1 MTDPVVMTEI
11 EDESTESGAHRALK
25 AERVLRKAAERRA
38 ATLEHDLAARVTRL
52 ETRSLAPV
60 LDALAT
66 MRRDHAAEEAKL
78 RAELREL
85 ADAVDQLRSLIAQP

>member
-1 MTDPVVMTEI
+1 MAEVIVEAL
-11 EDESTESGAHRALK
+11 EEVTESGAHRALR
-25 AERVLRKAAERRA
+25 AERVLRKQYEREAAA
-38 ATLEHDLAARVTRL
+38 LKHDLAARVARL
-52 ETRSLAPV
+52 EARGLGPV